1 MIVGHLMHH
10 ETDRYMRNF
19 SCRHTHSVAGTHT
32 HFIRIRAL
40 PNLHHYCYFEY
51 LRVDS
56 TYSFFVPGGLNQLD
70 LMFDIEFNH
79 QQHMYVPT

>member
-1 MIVGHLMHH
+1 MSLKLVRWEGFELG
-10 ETDRYMRNF
+10 EESF
-19 SCRHTHSVAGTHT
+19 G
-32 HFIRIRAL
+32 AL
-40 PNLHHYCYFEY
+40 PNLQHYCYFEY

-70 LMFDIEFNH
+70 LMFDIEFNY

>member
-1 MIVGHLMHH
+1 MIVGHLMDH
-10 ETDRYMRNF
+10 ETDRYMRI
-19 SCRHTHSVAGTHT
+19 H
-32 HFIRIRAL
+32 AL